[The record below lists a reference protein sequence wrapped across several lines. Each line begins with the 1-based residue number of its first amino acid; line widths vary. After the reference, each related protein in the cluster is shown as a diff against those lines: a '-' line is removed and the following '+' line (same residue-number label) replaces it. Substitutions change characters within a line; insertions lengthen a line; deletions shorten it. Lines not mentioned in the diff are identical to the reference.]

1 MTQHVLLN
9 SVEHKD
15 LKVITDRSA
24 KYGDNV
30 WYSVTFPLEFRSVQA
45 HYPIFFHKDAT
56 TGQFYAVALF
66 GFRNEDNLFLT
77 DKGWE
82 ASYVPLTL
90 RRQPFLI
97 GKQVVREDGI
107 EQEQHV
113 IHIDI
118 DHPRV
123 NKEQG
128 EAVFHPFGGNTDYLD
143 EVGDMLAAIH
153 QGLNDSKVFIDVL
166 LEHDL
171 LESFTL
177 DIELDNGEKHQM
189 IGFYTINE
197 EKLKMLEGAVLAK
210 LHEQG
215 YLQAIYMSMASQSN
229 VRDLLD
235 RKNAQHQNR
244 KA

>member
-9 SVEHKD
+9 SVDHKD
-15 LKVITDRSA
+15 LKIITERSA
-24 KYGDNV
+24 KYGDNL
-30 WYSVTFPLEFRSVQA
+30 WYSVTFPLEFRSIQA
-45 HYPIFFHKDAT
+45 HYPIFFQKDPT
-56 TGQFYAVALF
+56 TGQFNSVALF
-66 GFRNEDNLFLT
+66 GFQSEQNLFLS

-82 ASYVPLTL
+82 ASYVPLAI

-97 GKQVVREDGI
+97 GKQIVREDGT
-107 EQEQHV
+107 EQQQHV
-113 IHIDI
+113 IHADL
-118 DHPRV
+118 DNPRV
-123 NKEQG
+123 STTEG

-153 QGLNDSKVFIDVL
+153 QGLNDNSTFTAML

-177 DIELDNGEKHQM
+177 DIELDNGDKHQM

-197 EKLKMLEGAVLAK
+197 DKLNQLSADVLAT
-210 LHEQG
+210 LHQHG

-229 VRDLLD
+229 MRNLLD
-235 RKNAQHQNR
+235 RKNAQN
-244 KA
+244 KTA

>member
-24 KYGDNV
+24 KYGDNL
-30 WYSVTFPLEFRSVQA
+30 WYTVTFPLEFRSVQA
-45 HYPIFFHKDAT
+45 HYPIFFHKDTA

-66 GFRNEDNLFLT
+66 GFKNEDNLFLT
-77 DKGWE
+77 DKGWD

-97 GKQVVREDGI
+97 GKQMVREDGI

-113 IHIDI
+113 IHIDL

-123 NKEQG
+123 NKNHG
-128 EAVFHPFGGNTDYLD
+128 EAVFHAFGGNTDYLD

-153 QGLNDSKVFIDVL
+153 QGLNDSQAFIDVL
-166 LEHDL
+166 LEHEL

-197 EKLKMLEGAVLAK
+197 EKLNMLDGTVLTK
-210 LHEQG
+210 LHQQG

-235 RKNAQHQNR
+235 RKNAQHKKR
-244 KA
+244 

>member
-24 KYGDNV
+24 KFGDNL
-30 WYSVTFPLEFRSVQA
+30 WFSVTFPDEFRSVQA
-45 HYPIFFHKDAT
+45 HYPIFFQKDTAT
-56 TGQFYAVALF
+56 GKFYSVALF
-66 GFRNEDNLFLT
+66 GFKNDENLFLSEN
-77 DKGWE
+77 GWQ
-82 ASYVPLTL
+82 ASYIPLTV

-97 GKQVVREDGI
+97 GLQTIQEDGV
-107 EQEQHV
+107 EQQQHV
-113 IHIDI
+113 IHVDI

-123 NKEQG
+123 SQTEG
-128 EAVFHPFGGNTDYLD
+128 APLFHPFGGNTEYLD

-153 QGLNDSKVFIDVL
+153 QGLNDSQTFIDAL

-177 DIELDNGEKHQM
+177 DIELDNGNKHQM

-197 EKLKMLEGAVLAK
+197 EKLNQLSAEVLAN
-210 LHEQG
+210 LHQQG
-215 YLQAIYMSMASQSN
+215 YLQAIYMTMASQSN

-235 RKNAQHQNR
+235 RKNAQ
-244 KA
+244 A